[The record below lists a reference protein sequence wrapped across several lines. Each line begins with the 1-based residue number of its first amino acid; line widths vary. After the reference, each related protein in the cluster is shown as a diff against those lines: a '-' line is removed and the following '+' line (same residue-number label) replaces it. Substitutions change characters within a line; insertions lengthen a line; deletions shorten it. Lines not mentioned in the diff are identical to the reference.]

1 MFNLPCF
8 CFSTG
13 QGGDTDSF
21 HASMWDEERSRR
33 QTIHF
38 AFPEEDEESVWDA
51 ADIYI
56 IFISLYN
63 MYSTYMGDL
72 KVDITSLEFIFTLH

>member
-56 IFISLYN
+56 SFILQ
-63 MYSTYMGDL
+63 DAFL
-72 KVDITSLEFIFTLH
+72 CITCTLRIWVI